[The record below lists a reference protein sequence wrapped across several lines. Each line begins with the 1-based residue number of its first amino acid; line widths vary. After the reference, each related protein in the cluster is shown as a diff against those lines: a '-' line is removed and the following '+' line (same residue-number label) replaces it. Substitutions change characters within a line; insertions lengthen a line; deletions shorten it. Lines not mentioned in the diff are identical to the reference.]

1 MFKLVA
7 AAGYGSNRI
16 RIDPSVVR
24 GLEYYTGPVYECEL
38 LFPVTNEKGE
48 TVQFGSVA
56 GGGRYDGL
64 VERFTGQKV
73 PATGFS
79 IGVSRL
85 ATALKNL
92 GKLGADTVP
101 APVVVCIMD
110 RDAESLGRYQKMV
123 QRLRDAGIRAELY
136 QGNPKNFGNQLK
148 YADRRGCP
156 LAIIQGADERERGE
170 VQIKDLALG
179 ARMSQTIDSRE
190 EWTEARAAQFT
201 VAGNRSGR
209 CRAQGA
215 GGRLTAMA
223 GKSSLERAGLD
234 ALNRCILP
242 GFAAAGYDHI
252 EPDILQPADIFL
264 DRSGEDIRSRTYVFT
279 DPAGH
284 ELCLRPDLTVPA
296 CRYHLSHA
304 GDPSAETR
312 YCYAGKAFRFQPGG
326 GDHLHPSEFDQVG
339 IELFGGQ
346 DAQSADAEVLHLTLA
361 AMRAAGLETFRVTI
375 GDLGLF
381 HALLASLPM
390 PERWRRRLERQFW
403 RPRAFRNLIEELTGA
418 RPRPRTSISPLID
431 RLIEEKASDINA
443 FVAHELEA
451 EGLEPVAGRYHRR
464 HRRTPRRKGRRPPA
478 KHRSARK
485 KAAPSTTTSPSAAP
499 PMTRPPHCPLSLA
512 RWVAI
517 LPRPLKS
524 TAAATAS

>member
-1 MFKLVA
+1 
-7 AAGYGSNRI
+7 
-16 RIDPSVVR
+16 
-24 GLEYYTGPVYECEL
+24 
-38 LFPVTNEKGE
+38 
-48 TVQFGSVA
+48 
-56 GGGRYDGL
+56 
-64 VERFTGQKV
+64 
-73 PATGFS
+73 
-79 IGVSRL
+79 
-85 ATALKNL
+85 
-92 GKLGADTVP
+92 
-101 APVVVCIMD
+101 
-110 RDAESLGRYQKMV
+110 
-123 QRLRDAGIRAELY
+123 
-136 QGNPKNFGNQLK
+136 
-148 YADRRGCP
+148 
-156 LAIIQGADERERGE
+156 
-170 VQIKDLALG
+170 
-179 ARMSQTIDSRE
+179 
-190 EWTEARAAQFT
+190 
-201 VAGNRSGR
+201 
-209 CRAQGA
+209 
-215 GGRLTAMA
+215 MA

-339 IELFGGQ
+339 IELFGAA

-381 HALLASLPM
+381 HALLGSLPM

-451 EGLEPVAGRYHRR
+451 EGLEPVAGR
-464 HRRTPRRKGRRPPA
+464 TIDDIAGRLA
-478 KHRSARK
+478 E
-485 KAAPSTTTSPSAAP
+485 KAADRQETPLGKKESRAIDDYLAIRGTPEDVATTLSALAGEVGGDFARAVEIYRRRNRLLTEAGVGSDGLEFSSVFGRSLEYYTGFVFQIEVEAGDGSVVPVAGGGRYDSMLSDIGAP
-499 PMTRPPHCPLSLA
+499 QPIPAVGCAIHTERLLA
-512 RWVAI
+512 AVTEAG
-517 LPRPLKS
+517 
-524 TAAATAS
+524 